1 MKKVL
6 KALPLVLVFVI
17 VFAVIAVAW
26 RNQEAKM
33 NSIRISSKDEGVGL
47 QIRLYG
53 DDSQPLSQSIT
64 IDSTAM
70 ELKPCVYNNG
80 TFTNQKGT
88 NVTDNAEYVRAIEIF
103 IQPESSCN
111 LRMSKVQS
119 GDLPVKVI
127 ANDIEVTDNTGIAK
141 LNTNGR
147 ILTLYF
153 YIDGEEYTEPGTATI
168 DLTLVGA

>member
-1 MKKVL
+1 MKKARIISL
-6 KALPLVLVFVI
+6 AITLILCISI
-17 VFAVIAVAW
+17 VGVAW
-26 RNQEAKM
+26 VNQEATM

-80 TFTNQKGT
+80 TFTNQKGN
-88 NVTDNAEYVRAIEIF
+88 NVTDNAEYVRTIEIF

-111 LRMSKVQS
+111 LRMTKVQS